1 MVLAACQTTSNVN
14 SVDTSLW
21 SSASGKVVVAVIDL
35 PETQYFKLGSQGL
48 LDMAVNHAFGKGISK
63 VISAQNSNEFLSI
76 VDELADGLNEKGM
89 DAVVYDKRVPLKLK
103 IASNEQ
109 DKINSN
115 EPIEYDENDKNQFD
129 ISQVITETNA
139 DHVLLMQLVA
149 FGAARSYYS
158 FTPLGPPKGYAQIQA
173 FWVNKDNDVDWQL
186 AKYSGVVIEET
197 VIGDWNQKPDY
208 PNLVKASKKSLQSAK
223 QYLLNSILSP
233 SS

>member
-76 VDELADGLNEKGM
+76 IDELADGLNEKGM

-115 EPIEYDENDKNQFD
+115 EPIEYDENDKNQID
-129 ISQVITETNA
+129 ISQIITETNA

-186 AKYSGVVIEET
+186 ANYSGVVIEET